1 MLIFKIVLIFSTLLG
16 DTVPRWGMVSPKF
29 LEYTMRSNVGFQG
42 CVVRFLKRLS
52 NSLARDLATDST
64 LVRLAAIQRS
74 CSKGGAQKWPEKNIS
89 RRISGQKPAEDC
101 LGSLETFRPAAG
113 NLPEVRKLAELV
125 SQLRSLLNFARSL
138 EASR

>member
-1 MLIFKIVLIFSTLLG
+1 
-16 DTVPRWGMVSPKF
+16 
-29 LEYTMRSNVGFQG
+29 MRSKIGFQG

-89 RRISGQKPAEDC
+89 RRISGQKPTEDWLERYEAVFDDC
-101 LGSLETFRPAAG
+101 LGSLEVFRPAAG
-113 NLPEVRKLAELV
+113 NLPEFRKLADLV
-125 SQLRSLLNFARSL
+125 GQLRRILNFARSL
-138 EASR
+138 EASRLSKNLGETKWTSMQF